1 MRLICFILSCF
12 CVFLSYSQENINYF
26 DKYNNQHLETYI
38 FDITFITAD
47 DTINKQNLYSLQA
60 DSIYLFFYDPF
71 CEHCIGEIKKLKKN
85 KRINKAIKE
94 NSLVVLGIAPDID
107 YFTWQKTQKEMP
119 KQWLNVYSSQNAE
132 IIKRLLWKVPEL
144 FVLDKEKKIIYIN
157 MYREDLEDE

>member
-85 KRINKAIKE
+85 KYPQQRIFPHGNFQQQ
-94 NSLVVLGIAPDID
+94 V
-107 YFTWQKTQKEMP
+107 YMKTKMKDLQSGF
-119 KQWLNVYSSQNAE
+119 LNFFVILSY
-132 IIKRLLWKVPEL
+132 LLT
-144 FVLDKEKKIIYIN
+144 F
-157 MYREDLEDE
+157 